1 MHFPRVHWSEGM
13 FLVPQHFQ
21 AADAHWDEAIRQR
34 GQWDGPYY
42 YGVHRIE
49 ISPTALESKRF
60 QLNVCEARF
69 KDGACISYGAGMGP
83 GQPSTTVGAAAAA
96 LPAVGLEEAF
106 ARADVARV
114 YLALPSQRSGQ
125 ASENENG
132 AVDRFRVA
140 SRPLMDEAGDTE
152 EDVEF
157 REFNARLMVVPHDPG
172 LRGEPPQ
179 LQGYD
184 LLQIAQ
190 VKRTGEKRPTPE
202 LSENF
207 FPPVLAIDAWPPLGR
222 ELILGLFDRI
232 GAKLEELST
241 NIAQR
246 GIGADTQHAGDVQR
260 MFRLSRLYEAHT
272 SLNVLCHAQGVHP
285 FVAYHELCRTLGQL
299 SVFHP
304 DLKAPEIPAYDHEDL
319 AGIFQKIREQI
330 EFLLDGMVDR
340 YQCVFFIGE
349 GRGMSARLR
358 PEWLGAAWQWYVG
371 VRHNELNDAECRA
384 LLRQLDWKLGSE
396 GEVEVYFN
404 NRVKGLGL
412 VDILAAPAA
421 IPAGQEWSFYQVQRE
436 GPAWEGVSRERT
448 LALRVKDM
456 LIANKKEL
464 TGGRDLLLALPPN
477 ARKVLIQF
485 ALFAVPV
492 KP

>member
-21 AADAHWDEAIRQR
+21 AADAHWDETVRQR
-34 GQWDGPYY
+34 GQWDLPYF

-49 ISPTALESKRF
+49 ISQTALESKRF
-60 QLNVCEARF
+60 QLNACEARLR
-69 KDGACISYGAGMGP
+69 DGTSVTYGAGMGP
-83 GQPSTTVGAAAAA
+83 GAPSDTVGAAAAA
-96 LPAVGLEEAF
+96 LPAIGLEEAF
-106 ARADVARV
+106 ARSDVARV
-114 YLALPSQRSGQ
+114 YLAIPSQRAGQNAESSG
-125 ASENENG
+125 AAE
-132 AVDRFRVA
+132 RFRVS
-140 SRPLMDEAGDTE
+140 SRPLLDDVGDTE
-152 EDVEF
+152 EEVEF
-157 REFNARLMVVPHDPG
+157 RDLNARLIAIPHDPAMP
-172 LRGEPPQ
+172 LEPPQ

-184 LLQIAQ
+184 LLQVAQ

-202 LSENF
+202 LNENY

-232 GAKLEELST
+232 GAKLEELSS

-246 GIGADTQHAGDVQR
+246 GIGVDTQHAGDVQR
-260 MFRLSRLYEAHT
+260 MFRLSRLYETHT
-272 SLNVLCHAQGVHP
+272 SLNVLCHARGVHP
-285 FVAYHELCRTLGQL
+285 FVAYHEMCRALGQL

-319 AGIFQKIREQI
+319 AGIFRKIREQI

-340 YQCVFFIGE
+340 YQVVFFIGE
-349 GRGMSARLR
+349 GRGMNARLR

-384 LLRQLDWKLGSE
+384 QLRQLDWKLGSE

-404 NRVKGLGL
+404 NRVKALGL
-412 VDILAAPAA
+412 VDILSAPAA
-421 IPAGQEWSFYQVQRE
+421 VPAGQEWSFYQVQRE
-436 GPAWEGVSRERT
+436 GPAWEGVARERT
-448 LALRVKDM
+448 LAMRLSEK
-456 LIANKKEL
+456 LIANKEQLK
-464 TGGRDLLLALPPN
+464 GGRDIVMALPPN
-477 ARKVLIQF
+477 GRRVSLQF

-492 KP
+492 RA